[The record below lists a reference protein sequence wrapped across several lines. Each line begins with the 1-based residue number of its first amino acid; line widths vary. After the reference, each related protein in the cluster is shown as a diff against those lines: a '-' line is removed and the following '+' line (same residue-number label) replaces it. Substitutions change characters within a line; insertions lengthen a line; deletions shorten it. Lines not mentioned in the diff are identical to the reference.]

1 MSRVII
7 IKGSLLWYLQ
17 GSSAASLFH
26 LLPCKKELG
35 GGGGV
40 ETCMKYVCTKDLM
53 NLIIQTIMLPF
64 PSERAFT
71 LGFHHIRF
79 KQAS

>member
-26 LLPCKKELG
+26 LLPCKKEL

-71 LGFHHIRF
+71 LGFHHTRF